1 MPTSQSVST
10 NCKAHVRGRVCPVV
24 STGEN
29 IRTGWIPREKHSFH
43 PYIFMAPLLYMPGA
57 ILGSVDTSV
66 AGKNPH
72 PQEVDGTLAIA
83 FSETSTESYQPWGMC
98 GFSPS

>member
-1 MPTSQSVST
+1 
-10 NCKAHVRGRVCPVV
+10 
-24 STGEN
+24 
-29 IRTGWIPREKHSFH
+29 
-43 PYIFMAPLLYMPGA
+43 MAPLLYMPGA